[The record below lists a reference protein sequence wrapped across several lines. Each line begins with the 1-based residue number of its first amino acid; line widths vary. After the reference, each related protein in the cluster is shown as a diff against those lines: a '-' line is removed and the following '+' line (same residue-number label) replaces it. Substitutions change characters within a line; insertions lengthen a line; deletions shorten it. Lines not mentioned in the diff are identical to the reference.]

1 MSKDRTIE
9 LMLKGM
15 VSELREEDRTKVLDA
30 VAELRAWLKVAP
42 DHRALA
48 LSVVVAELDA
58 KL

>member
-9 LMLKGM
+9 LMMKGI
-15 VSELREEDRTKVLDA
+15 VSELEEEDRTKVLDA

-42 DHRALA
+42 NHRALA
-48 LSVVVAELDA
+48 LSVVMVELDA